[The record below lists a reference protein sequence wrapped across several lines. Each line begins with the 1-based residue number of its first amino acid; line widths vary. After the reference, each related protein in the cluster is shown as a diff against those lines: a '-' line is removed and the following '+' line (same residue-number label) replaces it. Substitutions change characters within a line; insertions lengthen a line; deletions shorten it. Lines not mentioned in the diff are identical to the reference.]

1 MTCRDYQHQI
11 SLLMYD
17 ELSDIDKTSLET
29 HLGSCD
35 NCRQVFEE
43 EKGFNGLM
51 AEDAAA
57 LELPS
62 DLLVQSRRELA
73 NELDRLEKTRSW
85 WRLPVFS
92 GVFTPMRLLESAAL
106 VAMGLALGVYV
117 SNQRAVQQQIAGAP
131 APAVQESQVIS
142 AIPENSSVSN
152 LRIVSAN
159 PSTGQ
164 VELAGEVVQPL
175 RMQGTLSDET
185 VQQLLVS
192 ALAGSSNSGSRLRA
206 AEILAPRASDET
218 VKSALIQALIYDD
231 NPSVRLRAMQG
242 LKQYASQGDVRE
254 AFMHS
259 LKSDM
264 DAGIR
269 FEAIEALTTR
279 NSSDAALRKALEPF
293 TQDDNAYVK
302 MKALQFVGAHQ

>member
-29 HLGSCD
+29 HLLSCD

-43 EKGFNGLM
+43 EKGFNAFM
-51 AEDAAA
+51 AEDALAV
-57 LELPS
+57 EIPS

-73 NELDRLEKTRSW
+73 NELDRLEKNRSW
-85 WRLPVFS
+85 WRLPAFA

-117 SNQRAVQQQIAGAP
+117 SNQRTPQQVAAT
-131 APAVQESQVIS
+131 PAVQESKVIS

-152 LRIVSAN
+152 LRIVTAN
-159 PSTGQ
+159 ASTGQ
-164 VELAGEVVQPL
+164 VELAGEVVQPI
-175 RMQGTLSDET
+175 RMQGTLGDET

-206 AEILAPRASDET
+206 AEILAPRAGDET

-242 LKQYASQGDVRE
+242 LKQYAGQGDVRE

-259 LKSDM
+259 LKSDL

-279 NSSDAALRKALEPF
+279 NSNDAALRKALEPF

-302 MKALQFVGAHQ
+302 MKALQFVGTNQ

>member
-1 MTCRDYQHQI
+1 
-11 SLLMYD
+11 MYE
-17 ELSDIDKTSLET
+17 ELPDIDKTSLET
-29 HLGSCD
+29 HLHSCGD
-35 NCRQVFEE
+35 CRQVFEE
-43 EKGFNGLM
+43 EKGFNALL

-57 LELPS
+57 LEIPS

-73 NELDRLEKTRSW
+73 NELDRLENGRRW

-92 GVFTPMRLLESAAL
+92 GVLTPMRLLESAAL

-117 SNQRAVQQQIAGAP
+117 SNQRQVQVAGGTPSAP
-131 APAVQESQVIS
+131 VQDSKFIS

-152 LRIVSAN
+152 LRVVTAN
-159 PSTGQ
+159 PATGQ
-164 VELAGEVVQPL
+164 VELAGEVVQSL

-192 ALAGSSNSGSRLRA
+192 ALAGSTNSGSRLRA
-206 AEILAPRASDET
+206 AEILAQRAGDDT
-218 VKSALIQALIYDD
+218 VKSALIQALLNDD

-242 LKQYASQGDVRE
+242 LKQYASQAEVRE

-259 LKSDM
+259 LKSDL

-279 NSSDAALRKALEPF
+279 ISSDDALRKALEPF